1 MGACSTKE
9 KKPAADTSKA
19 TPQDKPEAAKAA
31 APDTTAA
38 NGTNGAAAPTAEPD
52 LSQQGLLASDAE
64 LSAKRSEFKA
74 LAERFN
80 QPASADV
87 LEATKKALEE
97 RGFVVRITDDA
108 KLALEYITSLPKEG
122 QSISSG
128 GSRTLDEIGFKD
140 WAKNQKSF
148 KDFKA
153 EALAAEAK
161 NDWGGAS
168 ALRKQGSQADY
179 YFASLAAV
187 SQDGSLMWG
196 SLTGTR
202 VSINAGTLV
211 LVVGTQK
218 IVRDEAEGEARLY
231 EWQLP
236 LESARARVVYKVPG
250 SNLNEVGTL
259 RRVNPFAPPGS
270 VHVVF
275 VNGVLG
281 Y

>member
-1 MGACSTKE
+1 MGACSAKE
-9 KKPAADTSKA
+9 KKPTDNSVPPAVE
-19 TPQDKPEAAKAA
+19 DKPEPAKAA
-31 APDTTAA
+31 S
-38 NGTNGAAAPTAEPD
+38 NGTPQSEPD

-64 LSAKRSEFKA
+64 LVAQREQFAA
-74 LAERFN
+74 LGQKFN
-80 QPASADV
+80 QPASGDV
-87 LEATKKALEE
+87 LEATKRALEE
-97 RGFVVRITDDA
+97 HGFVVKVAADA
-108 KLALEYITSLPKEG
+108 KSALDYITSLPKEG

-140 WAKNQKSF
+140 WAKNQTQF
-148 KDFKA
+148 RDFKA

-161 NDWGGAS
+161 NDWVNAS

-179 YFASLAAV
+179 YFSSLAAV
-187 SQDGSLMWG
+187 TQDGSLMWG

-218 IVRDEAEGEARLY
+218 IVKDEAEGEERLY
-231 EWQLP
+231 QWQLP
-236 LESARARVVYKVPG
+236 IESARARVVYKVER

-275 VNGVLG
+275 VNGLFG